1 MESSNTDR
9 RVRKTKAL
17 IRQTLTH
24 MLMEKDLKDITVS
37 DLTERADIN
46 RGTFYL
52 HYKDIYDL
60 FEQIEK
66 EIWENFNAI
75 IAKHK
80 TNTRL
85 SFLPILLELIKYVAA
100 NSDTFIAFMRT
111 KETRFFDQFI
121 EMSRPQSKQEWI
133 QFLGNGQEEFY
144 DYYYSFVSFGCVALL
159 KRWFDNGMQETP
171 ECMAKLAEQL
181 MVNSISNLG

>member
-9 RVRKTKAL
+9 RTRKTKAV
-17 IRQTLTH
+17 IRQTLTR

-37 DLTERADIN
+37 ELTERADIN

-60 FEQIEK
+60 FEQTER
-66 EIWENFNAI
+66 EIWENFSAI
-75 IAKHK
+75 IAKH
-80 TNTRL
+80 NTQARVD
-85 SFLPILLELIKYVAA
+85 FMPILLELLKYVAA
-100 NSDTFIAFMRT
+100 NSDIFIAFMRT
-111 KETRFFDQFI
+111 RETRFFDQFI
-121 EMSRPQSKQEWI
+121 EMSRPQSKQEWKR
-133 QFLGNGQEEFY
+133 FLDGGKEEFY
-144 DYYYSFVSFGCVALL
+144 DYYYSFAAFGCVALL

-181 MVNSISNLG
+181 MVNSISNLD